1 MSEAENNAPQQE
13 APYFPVQV
21 HAQYLKDLSFES
33 PNVPESLKR
42 ATSSPEIEMD
52 MNLDAQKIE
61 DDKLEHLYEVTMRVN
76 VSAKRE
82 DQTLF
87 IVEVIYAT
95 LLSFEEKLAA
105 NIINPI
111 LFIEIPR
118 VMFPFARQAVAN
130 ASQLGGFP
138 PLMLNMI
145 DFKRMYI
152 QQHGHDPDNPDA
164 ENTHT
169 HGSGSSH

>member
-1 MSEAENNAPQQE
+1 MSDTQTNATQGE

-21 HAQYLKDLSFES
+21 HAQYLKDLSYES
-33 PNVPESLKR
+33 PNAPQSLRK
-42 ATSSPEIEMD
+42 ATSAPQIEMD

-61 DDKLEHLYEVTMRVN
+61 DDQIEHLYEVTMRVN
-76 VSAKRE
+76 VKATRE
-82 DQTLF
+82 NQTVFL
-87 IVEVIYAT
+87 VEVIYAT
-95 LLSFEEKLAA
+95 LLSFEKELGASV
-105 NIINPI
+105 INPI

-145 DFKRMYI
+145 DFKRMYM
-152 QQHGHDPDNPDA
+152 QQHGHDPDKPEDA
-164 ENTHT
+164 ASEH
-169 HGSGSSH
+169 